1 MTMVPRFTVAG
12 RDCTAS
18 HSGGRAVQLRA
29 MPPPD
34 LTELL
39 DFLGCRTPQRWLEE
53 ARKPENLSL
62 LLCDHANLEQKA
74 AQSAMTTIRRYANGI
89 PGIARSSTR
98 VRKSADCSENRID
111 RDAGFGDLLHKMSRL
126 AREELRH
133 FEQVL
138 ALMGERSIDY
148 VHVSPSRYAGGL
160 RQPARSHE
168 PARLA
173 DMLIVG
179 AFIEARSCERFAAL
193 APFLDPQLQQ
203 FYLSL
208 LKSESRHYQDYLG
221 LARNY
226 SNEPIDSRID
236 LFRECE
242 ADLIS
247 SNDVEF
253 RFHSGVPV

>member
-1 MTMVPRFTVAG
+1 MKM
-12 RDCTAS
+12 
-18 HSGGRAVQLRA
+18 
-29 MPPPD
+29 PD
-34 LTELL
+34 LTELFE
-39 DFLGCRTPQRWLEE
+39 FLGCPTPQSWLQQ
-53 ARKPENLSL
+53 AAKPENLPI

-89 PGIARSSTR
+89 PGIARSSGNSSSGE
-98 VRKSADCSENRID
+98 KPASFGKNAMY
-111 RDAGFGDLLHKMSRL
+111 RDVSFGDLLHKMSRL

-138 ALMGERSIDY
+138 ALMGERGIEY
-148 VHVSPSRYAGGL
+148 VHVSPSRYASGL

-168 PARLA
+168 PARLV
-173 DMLIVG
+173 DMLIIG
-179 AFIEARSCERFAAL
+179 AFIEARSCERFAVL
-193 APFLDPQLQQ
+193 APLLDPQLQQ

-226 SNEPIDSRID
+226 SNEPIAPRIE

-242 ADLIS
+242 ADLI
-247 SNDVEF
+247 NTDDEEF
-253 RFHSGVPV
+253 RFHSGIPA

>member
-1 MTMVPRFTVAG
+1 MVALAG
-12 RDCTAS
+12 S
-18 HSGGRAVQLRA
+18 HCGGRAVQLRS
-29 MPPPD
+29 MKMPD
-34 LTELL
+34 LTELFN
-39 DFLGCRTPQRWLEE
+39 FLGCPTPQSWLEQ
-53 ARKPENLSL
+53 AGKPENLPV

-89 PGIARSSTR
+89 PGIARSSNTGDKPAGSGKNGM
-98 VRKSADCSENRID
+98 VRDIS
-111 RDAGFGDLLHKMSRL
+111 FGDLLHKMSRL

-138 ALMGERSIDY
+138 TLMGERGIEY

-168 PARLA
+168 PARLV
-173 DMLIVG
+173 DMLVVG

-193 APFLDPQLQQ
+193 APLLDPQLQQ

-226 SNEPIDSRID
+226 SNEPIESRIE
-236 LFRECE
+236 LFRGCE

-247 SNDVEF
+247 SGDEEF
-253 RFHSGVPV
+253 RFHSGVPA